1 MPEYIGYFLKST
13 GKLCPFEGSLARSR
27 SLFWLLPTLQMKN
40 FHFKRLD
47 YLAGE
52 SSITQLVKYLA
63 RMKNKTKQNTLDL
76 NLLPVLRKWRQEN
89 KKNKVILGYIMNSRA
104 AWAT

>member
-63 RMKNKTKQNTLDL
+63 RMKNKTKQNKIPL
-76 NLLPVLRKWRQEN
+76 
-89 KKNKVILGYIMNSRA
+89 I
-104 AWAT
+104 